1 MTSITDDAALVST
14 NGSNV
19 QYCKLWRDGAPA
31 PSKIVA
37 EAEQQVN

>member
-1 MTSITDDAALVST
+1 MMSIIDDAALVSA

-31 PSKIVA
+31 PSKLAA